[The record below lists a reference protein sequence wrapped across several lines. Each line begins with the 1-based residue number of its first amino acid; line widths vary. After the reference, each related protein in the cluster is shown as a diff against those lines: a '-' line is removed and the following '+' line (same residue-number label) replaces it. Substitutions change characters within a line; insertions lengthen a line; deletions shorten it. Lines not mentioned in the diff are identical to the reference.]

1 MKIHPLILA
10 AVFSGLAAAAPTKP
24 NIVLIYADDLG
35 YGDLSCNGATAVQTP
50 NADRLAKEGLNF
62 NSGYCTSST
71 CTPSRYSMLTGEYAF
86 RQKGTGVLP
95 GDAKLIIAP
104 GRATMASVLKSAGYK
119 TGVVGKWHLGLGDG
133 NIDWNGEIKPSPNE
147 IGFDDSFIM
156 AATGDRVPCVYV
168 RNHRIENLDPADRIQ
183 VSYKEP
189 FPGEPDGKR
198 DRASLKM
205 DWSAGHNMAVINGVG
220 RIGYM
225 KGGKKAV
232 WNDETM
238 AETFAKE
245 AVSFIERSKYQPF
258 FLYFA
263 THNVHV
269 PRIPNPKFVGKT
281 TMGPRGDSIAEF
293 DWQVGEVLAA
303 LDRLKLA
310 ENTLVILTS
319 DNGPVLDDGYK
330 DQAVEKLGAHKPAGP
345 FSGGK
350 YSILEGGTRMPFLV
364 RWTGRV
370 KAGTT
375 TGAIISQVDFPATFA
390 ALAGTTF
397 PKERGQDST
406 NQMAALLGESKTGRD
421 HVIEHTQFANTV
433 AVRSGDWKLIPAI
446 QRKKAKSPAR
456 LYNLAKDP
464 AEQNNLAKENPEKVA
479 ELSKLLPETVVEET
493 PGD

>member
-1 MKIHPLILA
+1 MKIHPLVFS
-10 AVFSGLAAAAPTKP
+10 AVFSALAAAAPTKP

-35 YGDLSCNGATAVQTP
+35 YGDLSCNGATAIQTP

-62 NSGYCTSST
+62 SSGYCSSAT

-86 RQKGTGVLP
+86 RKKGTGVLP
-95 GDAKLIIAP
+95 GDAKLIIEP
-104 GRATMASVLKSAGYK
+104 GRATLPSALKSAGYK

-147 IGFDDSFIM
+147 IGFDESFIM

-168 RNHRIENLDPADRIQ
+168 RNHRIENLDPADPIQ

-205 DWSAGHNMAVINGVG
+205 DWSEGHNMAVINGVG

-225 KGGKKAV
+225 KGGRKAI

-238 AETFAKE
+238 AETFAKQ
-245 AVSFIERSKYQPF
+245 AVSFIERSKDQPF

-293 DWQVGEVLAA
+293 DWQVGEVLAT
-303 LDRLKLA
+303 LDRLKLS

-330 DQAVEKLGAHKPAGP
+330 DQAVENLGSHKPAGP
-345 FSGGK
+345 FRGGK
-350 YSILEGGTRMPFLV
+350 YSTFEGGTRMPFLV

-370 KAGTT
+370 KPGTT
-375 TGAIISQVDFPATFA
+375 TDAMISQVDFPATFA
-390 ALAGTTF
+390 ALAGASF
-397 PKERGQDST
+397 PNDRAPDT
-406 NQMAALLGESKTGRD
+406 RNLLPVLLGESKTGRD
-421 HVIEHTQFANTV
+421 HVLEHAGTV
-433 AVRSGDWKLIPAI
+433 AVRAGDWKLIPG
-446 QRKKAKSPAR
+446 KAKKKTVPALQ

-464 AEQNNLAKENPEKVA
+464 GETTNIAAENPEKVA
-479 ELSKLLPETVVEET
+479 ELRKLLPTAEASS
-493 PGD
+493 PFHQ